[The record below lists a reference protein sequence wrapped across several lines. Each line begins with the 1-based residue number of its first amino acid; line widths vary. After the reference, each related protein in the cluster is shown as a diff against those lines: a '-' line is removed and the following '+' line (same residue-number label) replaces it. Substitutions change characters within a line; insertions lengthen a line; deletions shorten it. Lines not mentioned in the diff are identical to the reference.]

1 MKRID
6 LRTIPET
13 GEHHR
18 FRIDPEDW
26 RPVEEEEDPVAP
38 VGPMA
43 FEAGIQRAGR
53 KINLDGRVQGRIRV
67 RCDRCLTAFER
78 DVDSRFRTFLIL
90 PKDVDTEAEVELE
103 DEDLEVEIT
112 PGEEIDVPE
121 LLRKQLLLDLPMK
134 SLCRED
140 CKGLCAGCGADLN
153 EGACDCA
160 SEPGHPAFRKLQALT
175 LKGEQE

>member
-18 FRIDPEDW
+18 YRVELEDW
-26 RPVEEEEDPVAP
+26 RLVEEEEDPVTP
-38 VGPMA
+38 VGPMEL
-43 FEAGIQRAGR
+43 EADIQRADR
-53 KINLDGRVQGRIRV
+53 KILLDGRVQGRIRV
-67 RCDRCLTAFER
+67 RCDRCLKPFER
-78 DVDSRFRTFLIL
+78 EADSRFRAFLML
-90 PKDVDTEAEVELE
+90 PRELGAEAEVELG
-103 DEDLEVEIT
+103 DEDLEVEFT

-121 LLRKQLLLDLPMK
+121 LVREQLLLDQPMK
-134 SLCRED
+134 NLCKEG

-160 SEPGHPAFRKLQALT
+160 SDRGHPAFRKLREL
-175 LKGEQE
+175 